1 MGCIVFARTAVK
13 PLIGVAYEC
22 RGVCGRAELGD
33 RRTAG
38 GVFGGADGRRARRKP
53 PHQQGV
59 PGAERVCVLGAA
71 AAGVLRDRRRGAVCQ
86 CGAVVFDKLTNYCG
100 NCGQA
105 LDWGDV

>member
-22 RGVCGRAELGD
+22 RGVCGRAGLGAC
-33 RRTAG
+33 RAAG
-38 GVFGGADGRRARRKP
+38 GVFGGADGRHARRMP
-53 PHQQGV
+53 PHGQGV
-59 PGAERVCVLGAA
+59 PGAECVCVLGAA
-71 AAGVLRDRRRGAVCQ
+71 AAGVLRDRRRGAVCR

-105 LDWGDV
+105 LDWSDV